1 MAGQIQLQKARRSS
15 AKIKV
20 GMIGISGSG
29 KTLSSL
35 ILGYGFLRAEYPKL
49 SDSDIW
55 EKICIID
62 TENGS
67 GSLYVGNN
75 SGDIRIGQYLT
86 IPLSP
91 PFTPQRYEEAIDCA
105 EAGGVEVVIIDSLSH
120 AWVGEGGLLD
130 IHSAVAAKTL
140 NSYTAW
146 RDVTPQHNRLVDKML
161 QCKMHVIV
169 TLRAKTGYDY
179 EENEKGKKVPKKI
192 GLAPIFRDGLE
203 YEFTTVFDIDQSH
216 NAVVSKDRTG
226 IFDSLHSVLRSIHG
240 KQLWEWISE
249 GAPEKVEIKKAQQ
262 EDIPDIKQEAPT
274 HNDEITQE
282 RLTEFV
288 NNLVA
293 GMTNDN
299 KRAVGA
305 KIREIT
311 NSSYKDVPD
320 PAVRRRIYEELG
332 GK

>member
-15 AKIKV
+15 AKVKI
-20 GMIGISGSG
+20 GMIGASGSG

-35 ILGYGFLRAEYPKL
+35 ILSYGFLRAEYPGL

-75 SGDIRIGQYLT
+75 SGDIRVGQYLT

-91 PFTPQRYEEAIDCA
+91 PYSPQRYEEAIDCA
-105 EAGGVEVVIIDSLSH
+105 ESGGIEVLIIDSLSH
-120 AWVGEGGLLD
+120 AWAGEGGLLD
-130 IHSAVAAKTL
+130 IHGAVSAKTL

-146 RDVTPQHNRLVDKML
+146 RDVTPQHNRLVDKVL
-161 QCKMHVIV
+161 QCNMNVIS
-169 TLRAKTGYDY
+169 TLRTKTDY
-179 EENEKGKKVPKKI
+179 VVEENEKGKKVPRKI

-203 YEFTTVFDIDQSH
+203 YEFTTVFEIDQNH

-226 IFDSLHSVLRSIHG
+226 IFDSLHSVLRSAHG
-240 KQLWEWISE
+240 RQLWEWISE
-249 GAPEKVEIKKAQQ
+249 GAPERVEIRKAH
-262 EDIPDIKQEAPT
+262 EDIPDVKQETAASD
-274 HNDEITQE
+274 DEITQE
-282 RLTEFV
+282 QLTEFI

-293 GMTNDN
+293 GMTNDE

-305 KIREIT
+305 KIREFT
-311 NSSYKDVPD
+311 NSSYKDISD
-320 PAVRRRIYEELG
+320 PALRRRIYEELG

>member
-1 MAGQIQLQKARRSS
+1 MAGQIQLRKAKRSS
-15 AKIKV
+15 AKIKI
-20 GMIGISGSG
+20 GMIGASGSG

-35 ILGYGFLRAEYPKL
+35 MLAYGFLKAEYPGL
-49 SDSDIW
+49 SDGDIW

-75 SGDIRIGQYLT
+75 SGDVRVGEYLT

-91 PFTPQRYEEAIDCA
+91 PYSPQRYEEAIDCA
-105 EAGGVEVVIIDSLSH
+105 ESGGIEVLIIDSLSH
-120 AWVGEGGLLD
+120 AWAGEGGLLD
-130 IHSAVAAKTL
+130 IHGTVSAKTL

-146 RDVTPQHNRLVDKML
+146 RNVTPQHNRLVDKIL
-161 QCKMHVIV
+161 QCKMHVIA
-169 TLRAKTGYDY
+169 TLRTKTDY
-179 EENEKGKKVPKKI
+179 VIEEDEKGKKVPKKI

-203 YEFTTVFDIDQSH
+203 YEFTTVFEIDQNH

-226 IFDSLHSVLRSIHG
+226 AFDSLHSVLTSAHG
-240 KQLWEWISE
+240 RRFWEWISE
-249 GAPEKVEIKKAQQ
+249 GAPKKVEIRKAQEDALDVEQ
-262 EDIPDIKQEAPT
+262 EVPT
-274 HNDEITQE
+274 YNDEITQE

-293 GMTNDN
+293 SMTNDE
-299 KRAVGA
+299 KRATGA